1 MVFLFNEY
9 YEIEEYVQKHI
20 FSKYLNLLLHLCR
33 WFFLPYPGRQKHE
46 ETPNLVLHTSCFSFS
61 QVLSSPTMHVSI
73 LKTTSSYLI
82 RVIFEINMHLNLP
95 YAGITKFEYL
105 TGDAEGLIVG
115 PDLISCLN
123 GDPWCTIG
131 CWIGL
136 AKSEFEFWFAVF
148 KSAPT
153 IKSTGLAEPC
163 PLFFVRWGK
172 TCWFSG
178 DCWVRSGGLIVFN
191 AENRIRYHYKNVSA
205 KDWELY
211 DAALNM
217 KLFDILT

>member
-1 MVFLFNEY
+1 
-9 YEIEEYVQKHI
+9 
-20 FSKYLNLLLHLCR
+20 
-33 WFFLPYPGRQKHE
+33 
-46 ETPNLVLHTSCFSFS
+46 
-61 QVLSSPTMHVSI
+61 
-73 LKTTSSYLI
+73 
-82 RVIFEINMHLNLP
+82 MHLNLP

-191 AENRIRYHYKNVSA
+191 AENRIRYRHKNVSA
-205 KDWELY
+205 KDWEFPSLKAVLFLTMQLWTWNYLISLHKKYGIQLRDKYLTNKAIMDFIKLLNTLDLRLY
-211 DAALNM
+211 NFLLSSFPVFWSAIEHNN
-217 KLFDILT
+217 